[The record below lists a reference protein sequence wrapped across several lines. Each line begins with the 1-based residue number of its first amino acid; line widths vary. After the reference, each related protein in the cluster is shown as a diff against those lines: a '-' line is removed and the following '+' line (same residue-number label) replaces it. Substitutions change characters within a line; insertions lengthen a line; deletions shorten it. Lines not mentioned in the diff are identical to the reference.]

1 MTIFK
6 SPRWWDAQN
15 RFVYDNKT
23 HRRMDFDSW
32 DKFTLFLYKLSK
44 RKLNGKQDA
53 ELITPAIFK
62 PDTTRK
68 NENVIQWS
76 GWAAVDVDDLV
87 IEGDLEDVLR
97 DRFGEYDYVVYSTA
111 SSTDDHPKFRIVF
124 NTDTPI
130 VATKLRHFWYALN
143 QELNEI
149 GDAQTKDLARMYYIP
164 ADYDGASPISLSS
177 WLRAYQK

>member
-6 SPRWWDAQN
+6 SPKWWDAQN

-111 SSTDDHPKFRIVF
+111 SSTDDHPK
-124 NTDTPI
+124 
-130 VATKLRHFWYALN
+130 
-143 QELNEI
+143 
-149 GDAQTKDLARMYYIP
+149 
-164 ADYDGASPISLSS
+164 
-177 WLRAYQK
+177 